1 MARLDVQCSNGLQH
15 NSQSKHPFLNRSSN
29 MSSSQSQPSIP
40 HGSLTQLS
48 QNASRFSQSS
58 QPEDFGD
65 QVMTSH
71 LTQVYD
77 LNYNRIS
84 SLLSLVLLSI
94 DYMKMN

>member
-1 MARLDVQCSNGLQH
+1 MARLDVQCSNGVQH

-65 QVMTSH
+65 QVTTSH

-77 LNYNRIS
+77 LNYDRIGS
-84 SLLSLVLLSI
+84 SLNLVLLSLH
-94 DYMKMN
+94 YMKID